1 MVENDQIEEFNE
13 KISNFEIEIKQAK
26 SENEILTEEMTSKY
40 QIIEDLQNQISQSE
54 ADREKWE
61 REGAEKE
68 NKLIQK
74 EIEKDDIIRELKQKL
89 EEAPEDISV
98 PVNIAE
104 AALAHE
110 KTKTELLNLREK
122 CKKLIVKVKQQDA
135 QIKRKARDSTSS
147 EASVAPNEDNEA
159 SSQEIEKLKKENK
172 ELKK

>member
-1 MVENDQIEEFNE
+1 MG
-13 KISNFEIEIKQAK
+13 
-26 SENEILTEEMTSKY
+26 NEILTEEMTSKY
-40 QIIEDLQNQISQSE
+40 QIIEDLQNQISQCE
-54 ADREKWE
+54 ADCEKWE
-61 REGAEKE
+61 RECAEKE

-135 QIKRKARDSTSS
+135 QIKRKARDSPSS
-147 EASVAPNEDNEA
+147 EASVVINEDNGPLSE
-159 SSQEIEKLKKENK
+159 ENNKLKKENE
-172 ELKK
+172 ELKRIQGEFSTSSSDKIKEWKKKLKI

>member
-1 MVENDQIEEFNE
+1 MG
-13 KISNFEIEIKQAK
+13 
-26 SENEILTEEMTSKY
+26 Y
-40 QIIEDLQNQISQSE
+40 C
-54 ADREKWE
+54 EKWE
-61 REGAEKE
+61 RECAEKE

-135 QIKRKARDSTSS
+135 QIKRKARDSNSS
-147 EASVAPNEDNEA
+147 EASVAFNEDNEA
-159 SSQEIEKLKKENK
+159 LSQDLEKLKKENEK
-172 ELKK
+172 LNQEHEELS